1 MSRFA
6 DLMRARTA
14 HAAGIAG
21 AFVITGF
28 LAGIRVIPETGR
40 GPYILATA
48 EHFTAWF
55 LMAVTAAAIISA
67 CEVLMHPNARR
78 IAVQATLLVAS
89 TFLLARFV
97 TTSDLLTIQYRA
109 MGMEVDASLFLYGLW
124 LGWAFSAL
132 MSWYYWASET
142 ALRAATALRGAE
154 IARQRAQ
161 QRLLESRLRVLEAQV
176 EPRFLLDTLSHLQQ
190 MYEHD
195 ADDADRALDELIDYL
210 RARMLAAAQP
220 RNEAIATH

>member
-6 DLMRARTA
+6 ELMRTRTA

-21 AFVITGF
+21 AFVVTGF
-28 LAGIRVIPETGR
+28 LAGFRAIPEPTPA
-40 GPYILATA
+40 PYILAFA

-55 LMAVTAAAIISA
+55 LMAVTAAAITSA
-67 CEVLMHPNARR
+67 CEALMRPDAWR
-78 IAVQATLLVAS
+78 IAVQATLLMAS

-97 TTSDLLTIQYRA
+97 TTSDLLTVQYRA
-109 MGMEVDASLFLYGLW
+109 MGMEVDEGLFLYGLW
-124 LGWAFSAL
+124 LGWALSAL

-190 MYEHD
+190 MYEQD

-220 RNEAIATH
+220 RSEAIATH